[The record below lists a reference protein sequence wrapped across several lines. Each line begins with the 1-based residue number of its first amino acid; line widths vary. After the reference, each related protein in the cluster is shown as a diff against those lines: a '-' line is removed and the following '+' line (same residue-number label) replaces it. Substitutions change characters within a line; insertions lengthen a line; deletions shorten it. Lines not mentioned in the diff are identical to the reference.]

1 MGRRRRRIVKV
12 VKKKLPTVFS
22 CPSCGEEAVRVVM
35 SRSKGKAIVQ
45 CAACGLKQEV
55 GTSPSDQMVDVYCKF
70 TDQFYGVR
78 EPSTPT
84 PPQVPTQIAPEG
96 QAQPETQE
104 KAPEGA
110 ATEAGEASKEIPHS
124 PQEQPEEPEA
134 TEAVTE
140 AEETASEDAQG
151 EEVAF

>member
-55 GTSPSDQMVDVYCKF
+55 GTSPSDQMVDVYCRF

-78 EPSTPT
+78 EPSTPI
-84 PPQVPTQIAPEG
+84 PPQAPTQIAPEG

-110 ATEAGEASKEIPHS
+110 ATEEIPQS
-124 PQEQPEEPEA
+124 PQEQPDEPEA
-134 TEAVTE
+134 AEAVTE

>member
-12 VKKKLPTVFS
+12 VKKRLPTVFS

-55 GTSPSDQMVDVYCKF
+55 GTSPSDQMVDVYCRF

-78 EPSTPT
+78 EPSTPI
-84 PPQVPTQIAPEG
+84 PPQAPTQIAPEG

-110 ATEAGEASKEIPHS
+110 ATEEIPQS
-124 PQEQPEEPEA
+124 PQEQPDEPEA
-134 TEAVTE
+134 AEAVTE

>member
-55 GTSPSDQMVDVYCKF
+55 GTSPSDQMVDVYCRF

-78 EPSTPT
+78 EPSTPIL
-84 PPQVPTQIAPEG
+84 PQAPTQIAPEG

-110 ATEAGEASKEIPHS
+110 ATEEIPQS
-124 PQEQPEEPEA
+124 PQEQPDEPEA
-134 TEAVTE
+134 AEAVTE